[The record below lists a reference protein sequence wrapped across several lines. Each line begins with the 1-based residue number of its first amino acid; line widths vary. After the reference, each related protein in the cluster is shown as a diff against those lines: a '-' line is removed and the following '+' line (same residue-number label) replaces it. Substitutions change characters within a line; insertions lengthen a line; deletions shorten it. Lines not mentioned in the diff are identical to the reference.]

1 MKIYLQVYSIEQVY
15 NIPCRQEKFLTI
27 NKKYQILYVI
37 FEKFLSKQ
45 VYLNYSK
52 IEL

>member
-27 NKKYQILYVI
+27 NKTCQILCYFLKI
-37 FEKFLSKQ
+37 LSKK

-52 IEL
+52 IGL